1 MGLWRGGRLRKRA
14 RAVSVAILTYHSLDE
29 GGSVISVAPKVFAA
43 QMQSLAQSGKRVV
56 KLDEVAHLL
65 DIGESAVAI
74 TFDDGF
80 RNFLEHA
87 APVLAQY
94 NFPATVFLVT
104 AHCGRD
110 NGWPTQP
117 KDVAPQPLLSWDEVK
132 SLHAAGIQFGA
143 HSQSHP
149 ILTRLPPDAAE
160 AEMVGSKRAVEVALG
175 GPVESFAYPYGACD
189 THTRVLARRHFHV
202 ACGVELGYATRNSD
216 RLELERLD
224 MYYWRNK
231 PDLSDLFS
239 LRTRAYVG
247 VRAKMRAARRLFSPQ
262 SESNQYQ
269 HGKS

>member
-1 MGLWRGGRLRKRA
+1 M
-14 RAVSVAILTYHSLDE
+14 SVAILTYHSLDDS
-29 GGSVISVAPKVFAA
+29 GSVISVAPKVFAA

-56 KLDEVAHLL
+56 KLDQVPHLL
-65 DIGESAVAI
+65 DVGEPAVAI

-80 RNFLEHA
+80 RNFLDHA

-104 AHCGRD
+104 AHCGLD
-110 NGWPTQP
+110 NRWPTQP
-117 KDVAPQPLLSWDEVK
+117 TDVARQALLNWDEVK

-149 ILTRLPPDAAE
+149 ILTQLPPDAAE
-160 AEMVGSKRAVEVALG
+160 AEMVGSKRAVEAALG
-175 GPVESFAYPYGACD
+175 GPVETFAYPYGACD
-189 THTRVLARRHFHV
+189 THTRALARRHFRV
-202 ACGVELGYATRNSD
+202 ACGVQLGYATRNSD

-224 MYYWRNK
+224 MYYWRNQ
-231 PDLSDLFS
+231 PDLRDLFS

-247 VRAKMRAARRLFSPQ
+247 VRAKLRAVRRLFSPQ
-262 SESNQYQ
+262 SENTQYQ